1 MEEQIEIQAKKRPL
15 FLTIICIISFVGVG
29 YTVLKSLWE
38 INRIFTGF
46 MDSSI
51 LFSMYGFMLLSNIV
65 FALLC
70 LIGVLL
76 MWKLKKAG
84 YIIYL
89 IGEVIPLIL
98 PLILMHNSFY
108 GLQNLILGFLI
119 SSAFIVMYS
128 LNFKHLS

>member
-1 MEEQIEIQAKKRPL
+1 
-15 FLTIICIISFVGVG
+15 VG

-38 INRIFTGF
+38 ITRIFTGY
-46 MDSSI
+46 MGSSI
-51 LFSMYGFMLLSNIV
+51 LFSKYGFILLSNIV

-89 IGEVIPLIL
+89 IGEVVPLIL

-128 LNFKHLS
+128 LNLKHLS